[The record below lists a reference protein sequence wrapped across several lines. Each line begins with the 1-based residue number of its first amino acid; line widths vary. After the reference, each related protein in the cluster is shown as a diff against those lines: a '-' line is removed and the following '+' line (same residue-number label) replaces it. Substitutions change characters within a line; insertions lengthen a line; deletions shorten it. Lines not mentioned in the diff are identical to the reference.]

1 MNNQQISQLKR
12 MLKKYGIKNAE
23 SIVRGAI
30 EFNYNRFL
38 ELAEPIYV
46 VSRIQSC
53 YSNEREVS
61 MLDRAN
67 LEWVGIVVDSGWCT
81 ALLPFIEKYGAAITK
96 KAIQYLI
103 ENKMWDAYD
112 GKTALKTKGANHYKG
127 FEDIHAAAEYVKE
140 LEPSKEDENETAE
153 VSDKDTNTEKAS
165 DDVSDL
171 SEKAF
176 EASETIK
183 KTLTDAIGHF
193 DIINEFIVMR
203 CNTTKVEKELE
214 ALSKTIESKGLQDM
228 VASRKAAEALLSE
241 DYDKSD
247 KLMQESDRYY
257 KELQKKVLT
266 LHIAEPWYS
275 MIANGT
281 KDEEYRSIKPHWI
294 ARLIENPSAFYLK
307 IAEGKELDVK
317 PFTHAIIVNGYPKGN
332 IPNIEKEIESITI
345 GKPKKGLCPDEF
357 LEKDYF
363 IIKFK

>member
-53 YSNEREVS
+53 YTNQREVS
-61 MLDRAN
+61 MLDKAN
-67 LEWVGIVVDSGWCT
+67 LEWVGLVVDGGWCG
-81 ALLPFIEKYGAAITK
+81 ALLPYIEKYGATITK

-140 LEPSKEDENETAE
+140 LEPPKDDTTETAE
-153 VSDKDTNTEKAS
+153 TTKHDGDTEKAS
-165 DDVSDL
+165 DEVSDL

-183 KTLTDAIGHF
+183 KLLTDAIGNF

-203 CNTTKVEKELE
+203 CNTTKVENELK
-214 ALSKTIESKGLQDM
+214 ALQKTLEDKDNEIKGLQDL
-228 VASRKAAEALLSE
+228 VASRNDEVSELKENNEKLNQDLYAQMERNDEVEKQLSE
-241 DYDKSD
+241 LLEAAKTPIKEVVPESGLRQLPLVGDKM
-247 KLMQESDRYY
+247 LR
-257 KELQKKVLT
+257 
-266 LHIAEPWYS
+266 
-275 MIANGT
+275 G
-281 KDEEYRSIKPHWI
+281 
-294 ARLIENPSAFYLK
+294 LIP
-307 IAEGKELDVK
+307 
-317 PFTHAIIVNGYPKGN
+317 
-332 IPNIEKEIESITI
+332 
-345 GKPKKGLCPDEF
+345 F
-357 LEKDYF
+357 LEKYNIVIDPNR
-363 IIKFK
+363 

>member
-53 YSNEREVS
+53 YTNQREVS
-61 MLDRAN
+61 MLDKAN
-67 LEWVGIVVDSGWCT
+67 LEWVGLVVDGGWCG
-81 ALLPFIEKYGAAITK
+81 ALLPYIEKYGATITK

-140 LEPSKEDENETAE
+140 LEPPKDDTTETAE
-153 VSDKDTNTEKAS
+153 TTKHDGDTEKAS
-165 DDVSDL
+165 DEVSDL

-183 KTLTDAIGHF
+183 KLLTDAIGNF

-203 CNTTKVEKELE
+203 CNTTKVENELK
-214 ALSKTIESKGLQDM
+214 ALHKTLEDKDNEIKGLQDL
-228 VASRKAAEALLSE
+228 VASRNDEVSELKENNEKLNQDLYAQMERNDKVEKQLSE
-241 DYDKSD
+241 LLEAAKTPI
-247 KLMQESDRYY
+247 
-257 KELQKKVLT
+257 KKVVPESGLRQ
-266 LHIAEPWYS
+266 LPLVGDK
-275 MIANGT
+275 MLRG
-281 KDEEYRSIKPHWI
+281 
-294 ARLIENPSAFYLK
+294 LIP
-307 IAEGKELDVK
+307 
-317 PFTHAIIVNGYPKGN
+317 
-332 IPNIEKEIESITI
+332 
-345 GKPKKGLCPDEF
+345 F
-357 LEKDYF
+357 LEKYNIVIDPNR
-363 IIKFK
+363 

>member
-176 EASETIK
+176 EASET
-183 KTLTDAIGHF
+183 
-193 DIINEFIVMR
+193 NEKLNKDLYEQM
-203 CNTTKVEKELE
+203 EKCDNFEKQLSDLLE
-214 ALSKTIESKGLQDM
+214 AAKTP
-228 VASRKAAEALLSE
+228 V
-241 DYDKSD
+241 
-247 KLMQESDRYY
+247 
-257 KELQKKVLT
+257 KKVVPESGLRQ
-266 LHIAEPWYS
+266 LPLVGDK
-275 MIANGT
+275 MLRG
-281 KDEEYRSIKPHWI
+281 
-294 ARLIENPSAFYLK
+294 LIP
-307 IAEGKELDVK
+307 
-317 PFTHAIIVNGYPKGN
+317 
-332 IPNIEKEIESITI
+332 
-345 GKPKKGLCPDEF
+345 F
-357 LEKDYF
+357 LEKYNIVIDCNR
-363 IIKFK
+363 

>member
-53 YSNEREVS
+53 YTNQREVS
-61 MLDRAN
+61 MLDKAN
-67 LEWVGIVVDSGWCT
+67 LEWVGLVVDGGWCG
-81 ALLPFIEKYGAAITK
+81 ALLPYIEKYGATITK

-140 LEPSKEDENETAE
+140 LEPPKDDTTETAE
-153 VSDKDTNTEKAS
+153 TTKHDGDKEKAS
-165 DDVSDL
+165 DEVSDL

-183 KTLTDAIGHF
+183 KLLTDAIGNF

-203 CNTTKVEKELE
+203 CNTTKVENELK
-214 ALSKTIESKGLQDM
+214 ALQKTLEDKDNEIKGLQDL
-228 VASRKAAEALLSE
+228 VASRNDEVSELKENNEKLNQDLYAQMERNDEVEKQLSE
-241 DYDKSD
+241 LLEAAKTPI
-247 KLMQESDRYY
+247 
-257 KELQKKVLT
+257 KKVVPESGLRQ
-266 LHIAEPWYS
+266 LPLVGDK
-275 MIANGT
+275 MLRG
-281 KDEEYRSIKPHWI
+281 
-294 ARLIENPSAFYLK
+294 LIP
-307 IAEGKELDVK
+307 
-317 PFTHAIIVNGYPKGN
+317 
-332 IPNIEKEIESITI
+332 
-345 GKPKKGLCPDEF
+345 F
-357 LEKDYF
+357 LEKYNIVIDPNR
-363 IIKFK
+363 

>member
-53 YSNEREVS
+53 YTNQREVS
-61 MLDRAN
+61 MLDKAN
-67 LEWVGIVVDSGWCT
+67 LEWVGLVVDGGWCG
-81 ALLPFIEKYGAAITK
+81 ALLPYIEKYGATITK

-140 LEPSKEDENETAE
+140 LEPPKDDTTETAE
-153 VSDKDTNTEKAS
+153 TTKHDGDTEKAS
-165 DDVSDL
+165 DEVSDL

-183 KTLTDAIGHF
+183 KLLTDAIGNF

-203 CNTTKVEKELE
+203 CNTTKVENELK
-214 ALSKTIESKGLQDM
+214 ALQKTLEDKDNEIKGLQDL
-228 VASRKAAEALLSE
+228 VASRNDEVSELKENNEKLNQDLYAQMERNDEVEKQLSE
-241 DYDKSD
+241 LLEAAKIPI
-247 KLMQESDRYY
+247 
-257 KELQKKVLT
+257 KKVVPESGLRQ
-266 LHIAEPWYS
+266 LPLVGDK
-275 MIANGT
+275 MLRG
-281 KDEEYRSIKPHWI
+281 
-294 ARLIENPSAFYLK
+294 LIP
-307 IAEGKELDVK
+307 
-317 PFTHAIIVNGYPKGN
+317 
-332 IPNIEKEIESITI
+332 
-345 GKPKKGLCPDEF
+345 F
-357 LEKDYF
+357 LEKYNIVIDPNR
-363 IIKFK
+363 

>member
-53 YSNEREVS
+53 YTNQREVS
-61 MLDRAN
+61 MLDKAN
-67 LEWVGIVVDSGWCT
+67 LEWVGLVVDGGWCG
-81 ALLPFIEKYGAAITK
+81 ALLPYIEKYGATITK

-140 LEPSKEDENETAE
+140 LEPPKDDTTETAE
-153 VSDKDTNTEKAS
+153 TTKHDGDTEKAS
-165 DDVSDL
+165 DEVSDL

-183 KTLTDAIGHF
+183 KLLTDAIGNF

-203 CNTTKVEKELE
+203 CNTTKVENELK
-214 ALSKTIESKGLQDM
+214 ALQKTLEDKDNEIKGLQDL
-228 VASRKAAEALLSE
+228 VASRNDEVSDLKENNEKLNQDLYAQMERNDEVEKQLSE
-241 DYDKSD
+241 LLEAAKTPI
-247 KLMQESDRYY
+247 
-257 KELQKKVLT
+257 KKVVPESGLRQ
-266 LHIAEPWYS
+266 LPLVGDK
-275 MIANGT
+275 MLRG
-281 KDEEYRSIKPHWI
+281 
-294 ARLIENPSAFYLK
+294 LIPL
-307 IAEGKELDVK
+307 
-317 PFTHAIIVNGYPKGN
+317 
-332 IPNIEKEIESITI
+332 
-345 GKPKKGLCPDEF
+345 
-357 LEKDYF
+357 LEKYNIVIDPNR
-363 IIKFK
+363 

>member
-53 YSNEREVS
+53 YTNQREVS
-61 MLDRAN
+61 MLDKAN
-67 LEWVGIVVDSGWCT
+67 LEWVGLVVDGGWCG
-81 ALLPFIEKYGAAITK
+81 ALLPYIEKYGATITK

-140 LEPSKEDENETAE
+140 LEPPKDETTETAE
-153 VSDKDTNTEKAS
+153 ITKQDDNTEKAS
-165 DDVSDL
+165 DEVSDL

-183 KTLTDAIGHF
+183 KLLTDAIGNF

-203 CNTTKVEKELE
+203 CNTTKVENELK
-214 ALSKTIESKGLQDM
+214 ALQKTLEDKDTEIKGLQDL
-228 VASRKAAEALLSE
+228 VASRNDEVSELKENNEKLNQDLYAQMERNDEVEKQLSE
-241 DYDKSD
+241 LLEAAKTPI
-247 KLMQESDRYY
+247 
-257 KELQKKVLT
+257 KKVVPESGLRQ
-266 LHIAEPWYS
+266 LPLVGDK
-275 MIANGT
+275 MLRG
-281 KDEEYRSIKPHWI
+281 
-294 ARLIENPSAFYLK
+294 LIP
-307 IAEGKELDVK
+307 
-317 PFTHAIIVNGYPKGN
+317 
-332 IPNIEKEIESITI
+332 
-345 GKPKKGLCPDEF
+345 F
-357 LEKDYF
+357 LEKYNIVIDPNR
-363 IIKFK
+363 

>member
-53 YSNEREVS
+53 YTNQREVS
-61 MLDRAN
+61 MLDKAN
-67 LEWVGIVVDSGWCT
+67 LEWVGLVVDGGWCG
-81 ALLPFIEKYGAAITK
+81 ALLPYIEKYGATITK

-140 LEPSKEDENETAE
+140 LEPPKDDTTETAE
-153 VSDKDTNTEKAS
+153 TTKHDGDTEKAS
-165 DDVSDL
+165 DVVSDL

-183 KTLTDAIGHF
+183 KLLTDAIGNF

-203 CNTTKVEKELE
+203 CNTTKVENELK
-214 ALSKTIESKGLQDM
+214 ALQKTLEDKDNEIKGLQDL
-228 VASRKAAEALLSE
+228 VASRNDEVSELKENNEKLNQDLYAQMERNDEVEKQLSE
-241 DYDKSD
+241 LLEAAKTPI
-247 KLMQESDRYY
+247 
-257 KELQKKVLT
+257 KKVVPESGLRQ
-266 LHIAEPWYS
+266 LPLVGDK
-275 MIANGT
+275 MLRG
-281 KDEEYRSIKPHWI
+281 
-294 ARLIENPSAFYLK
+294 LIP
-307 IAEGKELDVK
+307 
-317 PFTHAIIVNGYPKGN
+317 
-332 IPNIEKEIESITI
+332 
-345 GKPKKGLCPDEF
+345 F
-357 LEKDYF
+357 LEKYNIVIDPNR
-363 IIKFK
+363 

>member
-67 LEWVGIVVDSGWCT
+67 LEWVGLVVDGGWCG
-81 ALLPFIEKYGAAITK
+81 ALLPYIEKYGATITK

-140 LEPSKEDENETAE
+140 LEPPKDDTTETAE
-153 VSDKDTNTEKAS
+153 TTKHDGDTEKAS
-165 DDVSDL
+165 DEVSDL

-183 KTLTDAIGHF
+183 KLLTDAIGNF

-203 CNTTKVEKELE
+203 CNTTKVENELK
-214 ALSKTIESKGLQDM
+214 ALQKTLEDKDNEIKGLQDL
-228 VASRKAAEALLSE
+228 VASRNDEVSELKENNEKLNKDLYEQMEKCDDFEKQLSDLLEAA
-241 DYDKSD
+241 KTPV
-247 KLMQESDRYY
+247 
-257 KELQKKVLT
+257 KKVVPESGLRQ
-266 LHIAEPWYS
+266 LPLVGDK
-275 MIANGT
+275 MLRG
-281 KDEEYRSIKPHWI
+281 
-294 ARLIENPSAFYLK
+294 LIP
-307 IAEGKELDVK
+307 
-317 PFTHAIIVNGYPKGN
+317 
-332 IPNIEKEIESITI
+332 
-345 GKPKKGLCPDEF
+345 F
-357 LEKDYF
+357 LEKYNIVIDPNR
-363 IIKFK
+363 

>member
-53 YSNEREVS
+53 YTNQREVS
-61 MLDRAN
+61 MLDKAN
-67 LEWVGIVVDSGWCT
+67 LEWVGLVVDGGWCG
-81 ALLPFIEKYGAAITK
+81 ALLPYIEKYGATITK

-140 LEPSKEDENETAE
+140 LEPPKDDTTETAE
-153 VSDKDTNTEKAS
+153 TTKHDGDTEKAS
-165 DDVSDL
+165 DEVSDL

-183 KTLTDAIGHF
+183 KLLTDAIGNF

-203 CNTTKVEKELE
+203 CNTTKVENELK
-214 ALSKTIESKGLQDM
+214 ALQKTLEDKDNEIKGLQDL
-228 VASRKAAEALLSE
+228 VASRNDEVSELKENNEKLNQDLYAQMERNDEVEKQLSE
-241 DYDKSD
+241 LLEAAKTPV
-247 KLMQESDRYY
+247 
-257 KELQKKVLT
+257 KKVVPESGLRQ
-266 LHIAEPWYS
+266 LPLVGDK
-275 MIANGT
+275 MLRG
-281 KDEEYRSIKPHWI
+281 
-294 ARLIENPSAFYLK
+294 LIP
-307 IAEGKELDVK
+307 
-317 PFTHAIIVNGYPKGN
+317 
-332 IPNIEKEIESITI
+332 
-345 GKPKKGLCPDEF
+345 F
-357 LEKDYF
+357 LEKYNIVIDPNR
-363 IIKFK
+363 

>member
-53 YSNEREVS
+53 YTNQREVS
-61 MLDRAN
+61 MLDKAN
-67 LEWVGIVVDSGWCT
+67 LEWVGLVVDGGWCG
-81 ALLPFIEKYGAAITK
+81 ALLPYIEKYGATITK

-140 LEPSKEDENETAE
+140 LEPPKDDTTETAE
-153 VSDKDTNTEKAS
+153 TTKHDGDTEKAS
-165 DDVSDL
+165 DEVSDL

-183 KTLTDAIGHF
+183 KLLTDAIGNF

-203 CNTTKVEKELE
+203 CNTTKVENELK
-214 ALSKTIESKGLQDM
+214 ALQKTLEDKDNEIKGLQDL
-228 VASRKAAEALLSE
+228 VASRNDEVSELKENNEKLNQDLYAQMGRNDEVEKQLSE
-241 DYDKSD
+241 LLEAAKTPI
-247 KLMQESDRYY
+247 
-257 KELQKKVLT
+257 KKVVPESGLRQ
-266 LHIAEPWYS
+266 LPLVGDK
-275 MIANGT
+275 MLRG
-281 KDEEYRSIKPHWI
+281 
-294 ARLIENPSAFYLK
+294 LIP
-307 IAEGKELDVK
+307 
-317 PFTHAIIVNGYPKGN
+317 
-332 IPNIEKEIESITI
+332 
-345 GKPKKGLCPDEF
+345 F
-357 LEKDYF
+357 LEKYNIVIDPNR
-363 IIKFK
+363 

>member
-53 YSNEREVS
+53 YTNQREVS
-61 MLDRAN
+61 MLDKAN
-67 LEWVGIVVDSGWCT
+67 LEWVGLVVDGGWCG
-81 ALLPFIEKYGAAITK
+81 ALLPYIEKYGATITK

-140 LEPSKEDENETAE
+140 LELPKDDTTETAE
-153 VSDKDTNTEKAS
+153 TTKHDGDTEKAS
-165 DDVSDL
+165 DEVSDL

-183 KTLTDAIGHF
+183 KLLTDAIGNF

-203 CNTTKVEKELE
+203 CNTTKVENELK
-214 ALSKTIESKGLQDM
+214 ALQKTLEDKDNEIKGLQDL
-228 VASRKAAEALLSE
+228 VASRNDEVSELKENNEKLNKDLYEQMEKCDDFEKQLSDLLEAA
-241 DYDKSD
+241 KTPV
-247 KLMQESDRYY
+247 
-257 KELQKKVLT
+257 KKVVPESGLRQ
-266 LHIAEPWYS
+266 LPLVGDK
-275 MIANGT
+275 MLRG
-281 KDEEYRSIKPHWI
+281 
-294 ARLIENPSAFYLK
+294 LIP
-307 IAEGKELDVK
+307 
-317 PFTHAIIVNGYPKGN
+317 
-332 IPNIEKEIESITI
+332 
-345 GKPKKGLCPDEF
+345 F
-357 LEKDYF
+357 LEKYNIVIDPNR
-363 IIKFK
+363 

>member
-53 YSNEREVS
+53 YTNQREVS
-61 MLDRAN
+61 MLDKAN
-67 LEWVGIVVDSGWCT
+67 LEWVGLVVDGGWCG
-81 ALLPFIEKYGAAITK
+81 ALLPYIEKYGATITK

-140 LEPSKEDENETAE
+140 LEPPKDDTTETAE
-153 VSDKDTNTEKAS
+153 TTKHDGDTEKAS
-165 DDVSDL
+165 DEVSDL

-183 KTLTDAIGHF
+183 KLLTDAIGNF

-203 CNTTKVEKELE
+203 CNTTKVENELK
-214 ALSKTIESKGLQDM
+214 ALQKTLEDKDNEIKGLQDL
-228 VASRKAAEALLSE
+228 VASRNDEVSELKENNEKLNQDLYEQMEKCDDFEKQLSDLLEAA
-241 DYDKSD
+241 KTPV
-247 KLMQESDRYY
+247 
-257 KELQKKVLT
+257 KKVVPESGLRQ
-266 LHIAEPWYS
+266 LPLVGDK
-275 MIANGT
+275 MLRG
-281 KDEEYRSIKPHWI
+281 
-294 ARLIENPSAFYLK
+294 LIP
-307 IAEGKELDVK
+307 
-317 PFTHAIIVNGYPKGN
+317 
-332 IPNIEKEIESITI
+332 
-345 GKPKKGLCPDEF
+345 F
-357 LEKDYF
+357 LEKYNIVIDPNR
-363 IIKFK
+363 

>member
-1 MNNQQISQLKR
+1 MKLNFEKMSQR
-12 MLKKYGIKNAE
+12 E
-23 SIVRGAI
+23 SK
-30 EFNYNRFL
+30 
-38 ELAEPIYV
+38 LA
-46 VSRIQSC
+46 
-53 YSNEREVS
+53 
-61 MLDRAN
+61 LH
-67 LEWVGIVVDSGWCT
+67 GIV
-81 ALLPFIEKYGAAITK
+81 ALR
-96 KAIQYLI
+96 
-103 ENKMWDAYD
+103 N
-112 GKTALKTKGANHYKG
+112 
-127 FEDIHAAAEYVKE
+127 
-140 LEPSKEDENETAE
+140 
-153 VSDKDTNTEKAS
+153 
-165 DDVSDL
+165 
-171 SEKAF
+171 
-176 EASETIK
+176 
-183 KTLTDAIGHF
+183 
-193 DIINEFIVMR
+193 
-203 CNTTKVEKELE
+203 
-214 ALSKTIESKGLQDM
+214 
-228 VASRKAAEALLSE
+228 AAEALLSE

>member
-53 YSNEREVS
+53 YTNQREVS
-61 MLDRAN
+61 MLDKAN
-67 LEWVGIVVDSGWCT
+67 LEWVGLVVDGGWCG
-81 ALLPFIEKYGAAITK
+81 ALLPYIEKYGATITK

-140 LEPSKEDENETAE
+140 LEPPKDDTTETAE
-153 VSDKDTNTEKAS
+153 TTKHDGDTEKAS
-165 DDVSDL
+165 DEISDL

-183 KTLTDAIGHF
+183 KLLTDAIGNF

-203 CNTTKVEKELE
+203 CNTTKVENELK
-214 ALSKTIESKGLQDM
+214 ALQKTLEDKDNEIKGLQDL
-228 VASRKAAEALLSE
+228 VASRNDEVSELKENNEKLNKDLYEQMEKCDDFEKQLSDLLEAA
-241 DYDKSD
+241 KTPV
-247 KLMQESDRYY
+247 
-257 KELQKKVLT
+257 KKVVPESGLRQ
-266 LHIAEPWYS
+266 LPLVGDK
-275 MIANGT
+275 MLRG
-281 KDEEYRSIKPHWI
+281 
-294 ARLIENPSAFYLK
+294 LIP
-307 IAEGKELDVK
+307 
-317 PFTHAIIVNGYPKGN
+317 
-332 IPNIEKEIESITI
+332 
-345 GKPKKGLCPDEF
+345 F
-357 LEKDYF
+357 LEKYNIVIDPNR
-363 IIKFK
+363 

>member
-53 YSNEREVS
+53 YTNQREVS
-61 MLDRAN
+61 MLDKAN
-67 LEWVGIVVDSGWCT
+67 LEWVGLVVDGGWCG
-81 ALLPFIEKYGAAITK
+81 ALLPYIEKYGATITK

-140 LEPSKEDENETAE
+140 LEPPKDDTTETAE
-153 VSDKDTNTEKAS
+153 TTKHDGDTEKAS
-165 DDVSDL
+165 DEVSDL

-183 KTLTDAIGHF
+183 KLLTDAIGNF

-203 CNTTKVEKELE
+203 CNTTKVENELK
-214 ALSKTIESKGLQDM
+214 ALQKTLEDKDNEIKGLQDL
-228 VASRKAAEALLSE
+228 VASRNDEVSELKENNEKLNQDLYAQMKRNDEVEKQLSE
-241 DYDKSD
+241 LLEAAKTPI
-247 KLMQESDRYY
+247 
-257 KELQKKVLT
+257 KKVVPESGLRQ
-266 LHIAEPWYS
+266 LPLVGDK
-275 MIANGT
+275 MLRG
-281 KDEEYRSIKPHWI
+281 
-294 ARLIENPSAFYLK
+294 LIP
-307 IAEGKELDVK
+307 
-317 PFTHAIIVNGYPKGN
+317 
-332 IPNIEKEIESITI
+332 
-345 GKPKKGLCPDEF
+345 F
-357 LEKDYF
+357 LEKYNIVIDPNR
-363 IIKFK
+363 

>member
-23 SIVRGAI
+23 SIVIGAI

-53 YSNEREVS
+53 YTNQREVS
-61 MLDRAN
+61 MLDKAN
-67 LEWVGIVVDSGWCT
+67 LEWVGLVVDGGWCG
-81 ALLPFIEKYGAAITK
+81 ALLPYIEKYGATITK

-140 LEPSKEDENETAE
+140 LEPPKDDTTETAE
-153 VSDKDTNTEKAS
+153 TTKHDGDTEKAS
-165 DDVSDL
+165 DEVSDL

-183 KTLTDAIGHF
+183 KLLTDAIGNF

-203 CNTTKVEKELE
+203 CNTTKVENELK
-214 ALSKTIESKGLQDM
+214 ALQKTLEDKDNEIKGLQDL
-228 VASRKAAEALLSE
+228 VASRNDEVSELKENNEKLNQDLYAQMERNDEVEKQLSE
-241 DYDKSD
+241 LLEAAKTPI
-247 KLMQESDRYY
+247 
-257 KELQKKVLT
+257 KKVVPESGLRQ
-266 LHIAEPWYS
+266 LPLVGDK
-275 MIANGT
+275 MLRG
-281 KDEEYRSIKPHWI
+281 
-294 ARLIENPSAFYLK
+294 LIP
-307 IAEGKELDVK
+307 
-317 PFTHAIIVNGYPKGN
+317 
-332 IPNIEKEIESITI
+332 
-345 GKPKKGLCPDEF
+345 F
-357 LEKDYF
+357 LEKYNIVIDPNR
-363 IIKFK
+363 

>member
-53 YSNEREVS
+53 YTNQREVS
-61 MLDRAN
+61 MLDKAN
-67 LEWVGIVVDSGWCT
+67 LEWVGLVVDGGWCG
-81 ALLPFIEKYGAAITK
+81 ALLPYIEKYGATITK

-140 LEPSKEDENETAE
+140 LEPPKDDTTETAE
-153 VSDKDTNTEKAS
+153 TTKHDGDTEKAS
-165 DDVSDL
+165 DEVSDL

-183 KTLTDAIGHF
+183 KLLTDAIGNF

-203 CNTTKVEKELE
+203 CNTTKVENELK
-214 ALSKTIESKGLQDM
+214 ALQKTLEDKDNEIKGLQDL
-228 VASRKAAEALLSE
+228 VVSRNDEVSELKENNEKLNQDLYEQMEKCDDFEKQLSDLLEAA
-241 DYDKSD
+241 KTPV
-247 KLMQESDRYY
+247 
-257 KELQKKVLT
+257 KKVVPESGLRQ
-266 LHIAEPWYS
+266 LPLVGDK
-275 MIANGT
+275 MLRG
-281 KDEEYRSIKPHWI
+281 
-294 ARLIENPSAFYLK
+294 LIP
-307 IAEGKELDVK
+307 
-317 PFTHAIIVNGYPKGN
+317 
-332 IPNIEKEIESITI
+332 
-345 GKPKKGLCPDEF
+345 F
-357 LEKDYF
+357 LEKYNIVIDPNR
-363 IIKFK
+363 

>member
-1 MNNQQISQLKR
+1 MMNNQQISQLKR

-53 YSNEREVS
+53 YTNQREVS
-61 MLDRAN
+61 MLDKAN
-67 LEWVGIVVDSGWCT
+67 LEWVGLVVDGGWCG
-81 ALLPFIEKYGAAITK
+81 ALLPYIEKYGATITK

-140 LEPSKEDENETAE
+140 LEPPKDDTTETAE
-153 VSDKDTNTEKAS
+153 TTKHDGDTEKAS
-165 DDVSDL
+165 DEVSDL

-183 KTLTDAIGHF
+183 KLLTDAIGNF

-203 CNTTKVEKELE
+203 CNTTKVENELK
-214 ALSKTIESKGLQDM
+214 ALQKTLEDKDNEIKGLQDL
-228 VASRKAAEALLSE
+228 VASRNDEVSELKENNEKLNQDLYAQMERNDEVEKQLSE
-241 DYDKSD
+241 LLEAAKTPIKNVVPESGLRQLPLVGDKM
-247 KLMQESDRYY
+247 LR
-257 KELQKKVLT
+257 
-266 LHIAEPWYS
+266 
-275 MIANGT
+275 G
-281 KDEEYRSIKPHWI
+281 
-294 ARLIENPSAFYLK
+294 LIP
-307 IAEGKELDVK
+307 
-317 PFTHAIIVNGYPKGN
+317 
-332 IPNIEKEIESITI
+332 
-345 GKPKKGLCPDEF
+345 F
-357 LEKDYF
+357 LEKYNIVIDPNR
-363 IIKFK
+363 

>member
-53 YSNEREVS
+53 YTNQREVS
-61 MLDRAN
+61 MLDKAN
-67 LEWVGIVVDSGWCT
+67 LEWVGLVVDGGWCG
-81 ALLPFIEKYGAAITK
+81 ALLPYIEKYGATITK

-140 LEPSKEDENETAE
+140 LEPPKDDTTETAE
-153 VSDKDTNTEKAS
+153 TTKHDGDTEKAS
-165 DDVSDL
+165 DEVSDL

-183 KTLTDAIGHF
+183 KLLTDAIGNF

-203 CNTTKVEKELE
+203 CNTTKVENELK
-214 ALSKTIESKGLQDM
+214 ALQKTLEDKDNEIKGLQDL
-228 VASRKAAEALLSE
+228 VASRNDDVSELKENNEKLNQDLYAQMERNDEVEKQLSE
-241 DYDKSD
+241 LLEAAKTPI
-247 KLMQESDRYY
+247 
-257 KELQKKVLT
+257 KKVVPESGLRQ
-266 LHIAEPWYS
+266 LPLVGDK
-275 MIANGT
+275 MLRG
-281 KDEEYRSIKPHWI
+281 
-294 ARLIENPSAFYLK
+294 LIP
-307 IAEGKELDVK
+307 
-317 PFTHAIIVNGYPKGN
+317 
-332 IPNIEKEIESITI
+332 
-345 GKPKKGLCPDEF
+345 F
-357 LEKDYF
+357 LEKYNIVIDPNR
-363 IIKFK
+363 

>member
-53 YSNEREVS
+53 YTNQREVS
-61 MLDRAN
+61 MLDKAN
-67 LEWVGIVVDSGWCT
+67 LEWVGLVVDGGWCG
-81 ALLPFIEKYGAAITK
+81 ALLPYIEKYGATITK

-140 LEPSKEDENETAE
+140 LEPPKDDTTETAE
-153 VSDKDTNTEKAS
+153 TTNHDGDTEKAS
-165 DDVSDL
+165 DEVSDL

-183 KTLTDAIGHF
+183 KLLTDAIGNF

-203 CNTTKVEKELE
+203 CNTTKVENELK
-214 ALSKTIESKGLQDM
+214 ALQKTLEDKDNEIKGLQDL
-228 VASRKAAEALLSE
+228 VASRNDEVSELKENNEKLNQDLYAQMERNDEVEKQLSE
-241 DYDKSD
+241 LLEAAKTPI
-247 KLMQESDRYY
+247 
-257 KELQKKVLT
+257 KKVVPESGLRQ
-266 LHIAEPWYS
+266 LPLVGDK
-275 MIANGT
+275 MLRG
-281 KDEEYRSIKPHWI
+281 
-294 ARLIENPSAFYLK
+294 LIP
-307 IAEGKELDVK
+307 
-317 PFTHAIIVNGYPKGN
+317 
-332 IPNIEKEIESITI
+332 
-345 GKPKKGLCPDEF
+345 F
-357 LEKDYF
+357 LEKYNIVIDPNR
-363 IIKFK
+363 

>member
-53 YSNEREVS
+53 YTNQREVS
-61 MLDRAN
+61 MLDKAN
-67 LEWVGIVVDSGWCT
+67 LEWVGLVVDGGWCG
-81 ALLPFIEKYGAAITK
+81 ALLPYIEKYGATITK
-96 KAIQYLI
+96 RAIQYLI

-140 LEPSKEDENETAE
+140 LEPPKDETKETAE
-153 VSDKDTNTEKAS
+153 ATKQDDDNVKAS
-165 DDVSDL
+165 DEVSDL

-183 KTLTDAIGHF
+183 KLLTDAIGNF

-203 CNTTKVEKELE
+203 CNTTKVENELK
-214 ALSKTIESKGLQDM
+214 ALKKTLEDKDTEIKGLQDL
-228 VASRKAAEALLSE
+228 VAQRNDEVSELKENNEKLNQDLYVQMERNDEVEKQLSE
-241 DYDKSD
+241 LLEAAKTPI
-247 KLMQESDRYY
+247 
-257 KELQKKVLT
+257 KKVVPESGLRQ
-266 LHIAEPWYS
+266 LPLVGDK
-275 MIANGT
+275 MLRG
-281 KDEEYRSIKPHWI
+281 
-294 ARLIENPSAFYLK
+294 LIP
-307 IAEGKELDVK
+307 
-317 PFTHAIIVNGYPKGN
+317 
-332 IPNIEKEIESITI
+332 
-345 GKPKKGLCPDEF
+345 F
-357 LEKDYF
+357 LEKYNIVIDPNR
-363 IIKFK
+363 

>member
-61 MLDRAN
+61 MLDKAN
-67 LEWVGIVVDSGWCT
+67 LEWVGLVVDGGWCG
-81 ALLPFIEKYGAAITK
+81 ALLPYIEKYGATITK

-140 LEPSKEDENETAE
+140 LEPPKDDTTETAE
-153 VSDKDTNTEKAS
+153 TTKHDGDTEKAS
-165 DDVSDL
+165 DEVSDL

-183 KTLTDAIGHF
+183 KLLTDAIGNF

-203 CNTTKVEKELE
+203 CNTTKVENELK
-214 ALSKTIESKGLQDM
+214 ALQKTLEDKDNEIKGLQDL
-228 VASRKAAEALLSE
+228 VASRNDEVSELKENNEKLNQDLYAQMERNDEVEKQLSE
-241 DYDKSD
+241 LLEAAKTPI
-247 KLMQESDRYY
+247 
-257 KELQKKVLT
+257 KKVVPESGLRQ
-266 LHIAEPWYS
+266 LPLVGDK
-275 MIANGT
+275 MLRG
-281 KDEEYRSIKPHWI
+281 
-294 ARLIENPSAFYLK
+294 LIP
-307 IAEGKELDVK
+307 
-317 PFTHAIIVNGYPKGN
+317 
-332 IPNIEKEIESITI
+332 
-345 GKPKKGLCPDEF
+345 F
-357 LEKDYF
+357 LEKYNIVIDPNR
-363 IIKFK
+363 

>member
-12 MLKKYGIKNAE
+12 MLKKYGIKNVE

-53 YSNEREVS
+53 YTNQREVS
-61 MLDRAN
+61 MLDKAN
-67 LEWVGIVVDSGWCT
+67 LEWVGLVVDGGWCG
-81 ALLPFIEKYGAAITK
+81 ALLPYIEKYGATITK

-140 LEPSKEDENETAE
+140 LEPPKDDTTETAE
-153 VSDKDTNTEKAS
+153 TTKHDGDTEKAS
-165 DDVSDL
+165 DEVSDL

-183 KTLTDAIGHF
+183 KLLTDAIGNF

-203 CNTTKVEKELE
+203 CNTTKVENELK
-214 ALSKTIESKGLQDM
+214 ALQKTLEDKDNEIKGLQDL
-228 VASRKAAEALLSE
+228 VASRNDEVSELKENNEKLNQDLYAQMERNDEVEKQLSE
-241 DYDKSD
+241 LLEAAKTPI
-247 KLMQESDRYY
+247 
-257 KELQKKVLT
+257 KKVVPESGLRQ
-266 LHIAEPWYS
+266 LPLVGDK
-275 MIANGT
+275 MLRG
-281 KDEEYRSIKPHWI
+281 
-294 ARLIENPSAFYLK
+294 LIP
-307 IAEGKELDVK
+307 
-317 PFTHAIIVNGYPKGN
+317 
-332 IPNIEKEIESITI
+332 
-345 GKPKKGLCPDEF
+345 F
-357 LEKDYF
+357 LEKYNIVIDPNR
-363 IIKFK
+363 

>member
-53 YSNEREVS
+53 YTNQREVS
-61 MLDRAN
+61 MLDKAN
-67 LEWVGIVVDSGWCT
+67 LEWVGLVVDGGWCG
-81 ALLPFIEKYGAAITK
+81 ALLPYIEKYGATITK

-140 LEPSKEDENETAE
+140 LEPPKDDTTETAE
-153 VSDKDTNTEKAS
+153 TTKHDGDTEKAS
-165 DDVSDL
+165 DEVSDL

-183 KTLTDAIGHF
+183 KLLTDAIGNF

-203 CNTTKVEKELE
+203 CNTTKVENELK
-214 ALSKTIESKGLQDM
+214 ALQKTLEDKDNEIKGLQDL
-228 VASRKAAEALLSE
+228 VASRNDEVSELKENNEKLNKDLYEQMEKCDDFEKQLSDLLE
-241 DYDKSD
+241 TAKTPV
-247 KLMQESDRYY
+247 
-257 KELQKKVLT
+257 KKVVPESGLRQ
-266 LHIAEPWYS
+266 LPLVGDK
-275 MIANGT
+275 MLRG
-281 KDEEYRSIKPHWI
+281 
-294 ARLIENPSAFYLK
+294 LIP
-307 IAEGKELDVK
+307 
-317 PFTHAIIVNGYPKGN
+317 
-332 IPNIEKEIESITI
+332 
-345 GKPKKGLCPDEF
+345 F
-357 LEKDYF
+357 LEKYNIVIDPNR
-363 IIKFK
+363 

>member
-53 YSNEREVS
+53 YTNQREVS
-61 MLDRAN
+61 MLDKAN
-67 LEWVGIVVDSGWCT
+67 LEWVGLVVDGGWCG
-81 ALLPFIEKYGAAITK
+81 ALLPYIEKYGATITK

-140 LEPSKEDENETAE
+140 LEPPKDDTTETAE
-153 VSDKDTNTEKAS
+153 TTKHDGDTEKAS
-165 DDVSDL
+165 DEVSDL

-176 EASETIK
+176 EASETIQK
-183 KTLTDAIGHF
+183 LLTDAIGNF

-203 CNTTKVEKELE
+203 CNTTKVENELK
-214 ALSKTIESKGLQDM
+214 ALQKTLEDKDNEIKWLQDL
-228 VASRKAAEALLSE
+228 VASRNDEVSELKENNEKLNQDLYAQMERNDEVEKQLSE
-241 DYDKSD
+241 LLEAAKTPI
-247 KLMQESDRYY
+247 
-257 KELQKKVLT
+257 KKVVPESGLRQ
-266 LHIAEPWYS
+266 LPLVGDK
-275 MIANGT
+275 MLRG
-281 KDEEYRSIKPHWI
+281 
-294 ARLIENPSAFYLK
+294 LIP
-307 IAEGKELDVK
+307 
-317 PFTHAIIVNGYPKGN
+317 
-332 IPNIEKEIESITI
+332 
-345 GKPKKGLCPDEF
+345 F
-357 LEKDYF
+357 LEKYNIVIDPNR
-363 IIKFK
+363 

>member
-53 YSNEREVS
+53 YTNQREVS
-61 MLDRAN
+61 MLDKAN
-67 LEWVGIVVDSGWCT
+67 LEWVGLVVDGGWCG
-81 ALLPFIEKYGAAITK
+81 ALLPYIEKYGATITK

-140 LEPSKEDENETAE
+140 LEPPKDDTTETAE
-153 VSDKDTNTEKAS
+153 TTKHDGDTEKAS
-165 DDVSDL
+165 DEVSDL

-183 KTLTDAIGHF
+183 KLLTDAIGNF

-203 CNTTKVEKELE
+203 CNTTKVENELK
-214 ALSKTIESKGLQDM
+214 ALQKTLEDKDNEIKGLQDL
-228 VASRKAAEALLSE
+228 VASRNDEVSELKENNEKLNQDLYAQMERNDEVEKQLSE
-241 DYDKSD
+241 LLEAAKTPI
-247 KLMQESDRYY
+247 
-257 KELQKKVLT
+257 KKVVPESGLRQ
-266 LHIAEPWYS
+266 LHLVGDK
-275 MIANGT
+275 MLRG
-281 KDEEYRSIKPHWI
+281 
-294 ARLIENPSAFYLK
+294 LIP
-307 IAEGKELDVK
+307 
-317 PFTHAIIVNGYPKGN
+317 
-332 IPNIEKEIESITI
+332 
-345 GKPKKGLCPDEF
+345 F
-357 LEKDYF
+357 LEKYNIVIDPNR
-363 IIKFK
+363 

>member
-53 YSNEREVS
+53 YTNQREVS
-61 MLDRAN
+61 MLDKAN
-67 LEWVGIVVDSGWCT
+67 LEWVGLVVDGGWCG
-81 ALLPFIEKYGAAITK
+81 ALLPYIEKYGATITK

-140 LEPSKEDENETAE
+140 LEPPKDDTTETAE
-153 VSDKDTNTEKAS
+153 TTKHDGDTEKAS
-165 DDVSDL
+165 DEVSDL

-183 KTLTDAIGHF
+183 KLLTDAIGNF

-203 CNTTKVEKELE
+203 CNTTKVENELK
-214 ALSKTIESKGLQDM
+214 ALQKTLEDKDNQIKGLQDL
-228 VASRKAAEALLSE
+228 VASRNDEVSELKENNEKLNQDLYAQMERNDEVEKQLSE
-241 DYDKSD
+241 LLEAAKTPI
-247 KLMQESDRYY
+247 
-257 KELQKKVLT
+257 KKVVPESGLRQ
-266 LHIAEPWYS
+266 LPLVGDK
-275 MIANGT
+275 MLRG
-281 KDEEYRSIKPHWI
+281 
-294 ARLIENPSAFYLK
+294 LIP
-307 IAEGKELDVK
+307 
-317 PFTHAIIVNGYPKGN
+317 
-332 IPNIEKEIESITI
+332 
-345 GKPKKGLCPDEF
+345 F
-357 LEKDYF
+357 LEKYNIVIDPNR
-363 IIKFK
+363 

>member
-53 YSNEREVS
+53 YTNQREVS
-61 MLDRAN
+61 MLDKAN
-67 LEWVGIVVDSGWCT
+67 LEWVGLVVDGGWCG
-81 ALLPFIEKYGAAITK
+81 ALLPYIEKYGATITK

-140 LEPSKEDENETAE
+140 LEPPKDDTTETAE
-153 VSDKDTNTEKAS
+153 TTKHDGDTEKAS
-165 DDVSDL
+165 DEVSDL

-183 KTLTDAIGHF
+183 KLLTDAIGNF

-203 CNTTKVEKELE
+203 CNTTEVENELK
-214 ALSKTIESKGLQDM
+214 ALQKTLEDKDNEIKGLQDL
-228 VASRKAAEALLSE
+228 VASRNDEVSELKENNEKLNQDLYAQMERNDEVEKQLSE
-241 DYDKSD
+241 LLEAAKTPI
-247 KLMQESDRYY
+247 
-257 KELQKKVLT
+257 KKVVPESGLRQ
-266 LHIAEPWYS
+266 LPLVGDK
-275 MIANGT
+275 MLRG
-281 KDEEYRSIKPHWI
+281 
-294 ARLIENPSAFYLK
+294 LIP
-307 IAEGKELDVK
+307 
-317 PFTHAIIVNGYPKGN
+317 
-332 IPNIEKEIESITI
+332 
-345 GKPKKGLCPDEF
+345 F
-357 LEKDYF
+357 LEKYNIVIDPNR
-363 IIKFK
+363 

>member
-53 YSNEREVS
+53 YTNQREVS
-61 MLDRAN
+61 MLDKAN
-67 LEWVGIVVDSGWCT
+67 LEWVGLVVDGGWCG
-81 ALLPFIEKYGAAITK
+81 ALLPYIEKYGATITK

-112 GKTALKTKGANHYKG
+112 GKTALKTKGANHYKR

-140 LEPSKEDENETAE
+140 LEPPKDDTTETAE
-153 VSDKDTNTEKAS
+153 TTKHDGDTEKAS
-165 DDVSDL
+165 DEVSDL

-183 KTLTDAIGHF
+183 KLLTDAIGNF

-203 CNTTKVEKELE
+203 CNTTKVENELK
-214 ALSKTIESKGLQDM
+214 ALQKTLEDKDNEIKGLQDL
-228 VASRKAAEALLSE
+228 VASRNDEVSELKENNEKLNQDLYAQMERNDEVEKQLSE
-241 DYDKSD
+241 LLEAAKTPI
-247 KLMQESDRYY
+247 
-257 KELQKKVLT
+257 KKVVPESGLRQ
-266 LHIAEPWYS
+266 LPLVGDK
-275 MIANGT
+275 MLRG
-281 KDEEYRSIKPHWI
+281 
-294 ARLIENPSAFYLK
+294 LIP
-307 IAEGKELDVK
+307 
-317 PFTHAIIVNGYPKGN
+317 
-332 IPNIEKEIESITI
+332 
-345 GKPKKGLCPDEF
+345 F
-357 LEKDYF
+357 LEKYNIVIDPNR
-363 IIKFK
+363 

>member
-53 YSNEREVS
+53 YTNQREVS
-61 MLDRAN
+61 MLDKAN
-67 LEWVGIVVDSGWCT
+67 LEWVGLVVDGGWCG
-81 ALLPFIEKYGAAITK
+81 ALLPYIEKYGATITK

-140 LEPSKEDENETAE
+140 LEPPKDDTTETAE
-153 VSDKDTNTEKAS
+153 TTKHDGDTEKAS
-165 DDVSDL
+165 DEVSDL

-183 KTLTDAIGHF
+183 KLLTDAIGNF

-203 CNTTKVEKELE
+203 CNTTKVENELK
-214 ALSKTIESKGLQDM
+214 ALQKTLEDKDNEIKGLQDL
-228 VASRKAAEALLSE
+228 VASRNDEVSELKENNEKLNQDLYAQMERNDEVEKQLSE
-241 DYDKSD
+241 LLEAAKTPI
-247 KLMQESDRYY
+247 
-257 KELQKKVLT
+257 KKVVPESGLRQ
-266 LHIAEPWYS
+266 LPLVGDK
-275 MIANGT
+275 MLRG
-281 KDEEYRSIKPHWI
+281 
-294 ARLIENPSAFYLK
+294 LIP
-307 IAEGKELDVK
+307 
-317 PFTHAIIVNGYPKGN
+317 
-332 IPNIEKEIESITI
+332 
-345 GKPKKGLCPDEF
+345 F
-357 LEKDYF
+357 LEKYNIVIDPTR
-363 IIKFK
+363 

>member
-53 YSNEREVS
+53 YSNQREVS

-67 LEWVGIVVDSGWCT
+67 LEWVGLVVDSGWCG
-81 ALLPFIEKYGAAITK
+81 ALLPFIEKYGATITK

-140 LEPSKEDENETAE
+140 LEPSKEEDNETVA
-153 VSDKDTNTEKAS
+153 VSDNNADTAKPS
-165 DDVSDL
+165 DEVSDL

-183 KTLTDAIGHF
+183 KILTDAIGQF
-193 DIINEFIVMR
+193 DTINEFIVMR
-203 CNTTKVEKELE
+203 CNSTKVEQELE
-214 ALSKTIESKGLQDM
+214 ALQKTLEAKNTEIKGLQDL
-228 VASRKAAEALLSE
+228 VASRNDEVSEQKEANEKLNKDLYAQMEKNDELEKQLSE
-241 DYDKSD
+241 LLEAAKTPV
-247 KLMQESDRYY
+247 
-257 KELQKKVLT
+257 KKVVPESGLRQ
-266 LHIAEPWYS
+266 LPLVGDK
-275 MIANGT
+275 MLRG
-281 KDEEYRSIKPHWI
+281 
-294 ARLIENPSAFYLK
+294 LIP
-307 IAEGKELDVK
+307 
-317 PFTHAIIVNGYPKGN
+317 
-332 IPNIEKEIESITI
+332 
-345 GKPKKGLCPDEF
+345 F
-357 LEKDYF
+357 LERYNIVIDPNR
-363 IIKFK
+363 

>member
-53 YSNEREVS
+53 YTNQREVS
-61 MLDRAN
+61 MLDKAN
-67 LEWVGIVVDSGWCT
+67 LEWVGLVVDGGWCG
-81 ALLPFIEKYGAAITK
+81 ALLPYIEKYGATITK

-140 LEPSKEDENETAE
+140 LEPPKDDTTETAE
-153 VSDKDTNTEKAS
+153 TTKHDGDTEKAS
-165 DDVSDL
+165 DEVSDL
-171 SEKAF
+171 SEKVF

-183 KTLTDAIGHF
+183 KLLTDAIGNF

-203 CNTTKVEKELE
+203 CNTTKVENELK
-214 ALSKTIESKGLQDM
+214 ALQKTLEDKDNEIKGLQDL
-228 VASRKAAEALLSE
+228 VASRNDEVSELKENNEKLNQDLYAQMERNDEVEKQLSE
-241 DYDKSD
+241 LLEAAKTPI
-247 KLMQESDRYY
+247 
-257 KELQKKVLT
+257 KKVVPESGLRQ
-266 LHIAEPWYS
+266 LPLVGDK
-275 MIANGT
+275 MLRG
-281 KDEEYRSIKPHWI
+281 
-294 ARLIENPSAFYLK
+294 LIP
-307 IAEGKELDVK
+307 
-317 PFTHAIIVNGYPKGN
+317 
-332 IPNIEKEIESITI
+332 
-345 GKPKKGLCPDEF
+345 F
-357 LEKDYF
+357 LEKYNIVIDPNR
-363 IIKFK
+363 

>member
-53 YSNEREVS
+53 YTNLREVS
-61 MLDRAN
+61 MLDKAN
-67 LEWVGIVVDSGWCT
+67 LEWVGLVVDGGWCG
-81 ALLPFIEKYGAAITK
+81 ALLPYIEKYGATITK

-140 LEPSKEDENETAE
+140 LEPPKDDTTETAE
-153 VSDKDTNTEKAS
+153 TTKHDGDTEKAS
-165 DDVSDL
+165 DEVSDL

-183 KTLTDAIGHF
+183 KLLTDAIGNF

-203 CNTTKVEKELE
+203 CNTTKVENELK
-214 ALSKTIESKGLQDM
+214 ALQKTLEDKDNEIKGLQDL
-228 VASRKAAEALLSE
+228 VASRNDEVSELKENNEKLNKDLYEQMEKCDDFEKQLSDLLEAA
-241 DYDKSD
+241 KTPV
-247 KLMQESDRYY
+247 
-257 KELQKKVLT
+257 KKVVPESGLRQ
-266 LHIAEPWYS
+266 LPLVGDK
-275 MIANGT
+275 MLRG
-281 KDEEYRSIKPHWI
+281 
-294 ARLIENPSAFYLK
+294 LIP
-307 IAEGKELDVK
+307 
-317 PFTHAIIVNGYPKGN
+317 
-332 IPNIEKEIESITI
+332 
-345 GKPKKGLCPDEF
+345 F
-357 LEKDYF
+357 LEKYNIVIDPNR
-363 IIKFK
+363 